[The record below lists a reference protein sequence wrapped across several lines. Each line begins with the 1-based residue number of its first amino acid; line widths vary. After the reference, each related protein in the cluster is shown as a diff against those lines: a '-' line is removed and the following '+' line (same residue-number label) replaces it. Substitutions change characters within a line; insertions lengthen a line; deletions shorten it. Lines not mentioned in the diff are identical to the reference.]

1 MRVLEFFYEKF
12 TPAMIKEDLL
22 YYLWQTKRIQNPKTT
37 DGRLV
42 EILEYGYRNE
52 GSGPDFHNSK
62 IKIDGVIWAGNVEM
76 HVYSSD
82 WQKHNHQID
91 TAYQSVILHVV
102 YENDKEVKFSTQQDL
117 QIPTIEVK
125 SWIDP
130 TLLHTYESLQNNTT
144 WIPCANHLNAALTE
158 RLSLSYP
165 ALVAQ
170 KWQLKMATMSQ
181 SIQNVNENLEQLL
194 FTFIARAFGGP
205 TNGDAFER
213 LASNLP
219 YQIIQKNSFDPFRV
233 ESILFGNA
241 GLLHDAANLD
251 EYSLSL
257 LKEYKIQKVKYQF
270 TEMDPVFWKF
280 GKLLPAGF
288 PTIRLGQMSAF
299 FVKHTNLVSKVIHA
313 EKLPDL
319 ASLFEVE
326 PNEYW
331 KTHYVFGKS
340 VGVKNA
346 KITADLRERIIINAI
361 LPFIFLYGNLQGE
374 EALKDRAIE
383 LLDAMPT
390 EKNMVIQSW
399 RKLGA
404 PVRTALD
411 SQALLFLKKDYCS
424 KLKCLS
430 CSVGTRLLTHSKTN

>member
-1 MRVLEFFYEKF
+1 
-12 TPAMIKEDLL
+12 MIKEDLL
-22 YYLWQTKRIQNPKTT
+22 YYLWQTKRIHNPRTT

-52 GSGPDFHNSK
+52 GSGPDFHNAK
-62 IKIDGVIWAGNVEM
+62 IKIDGIIWAGNVEM
-76 HVYSSD
+76 HVYSGD
-82 WQKHNHQID
+82 WHKHNHHWD
-91 TAYQSVILHVV
+91 GAYQNVILHVV
-102 YENDKEVKFSTQQDL
+102 YENNKDVMFSTKQDL

-130 TLLHTYESLQNNTT
+130 TLLHTYESLQNHTA
-144 WIPCANHLNAALTE
+144 WIPCANHLDADLTE
-158 RLSLSYP
+158 RLSFSYP

-170 KWQLKMATMSQ
+170 KWQIKMGTMSQ

-213 LASNLP
+213 LASTLP
-219 YQIIQKNSFDPFRV
+219 YQIIQKNSFDPLRV

-241 GLLHDAANLD
+241 GLLLNDVKLD
-251 EYSLSL
+251 EYNFSL
-257 LKEYKIQKVKYQF
+257 LKEYKIQKAKYQF

-288 PTIRLGQMSAF
+288 PTIRLAQMSAF
-299 FVKHTNLVSKVIHA
+299 FVKNTNLVSRVVHA
-313 EKLPDL
+313 EAL
-319 ASLFEVE
+319 ADFAPLFEVE

-331 KTHYVFGKS
+331 KTHYVFGKP
-340 VGVKNA
+340 VPLKNA
-346 KITADLRERIIINAI
+346 LITSDLRERILINAI
-361 LPFIFLYGNLQGE
+361 LPFIFLYGNLHGE
-374 EALKDRAIE
+374 ESLKDRAME
-383 LLDAMPT
+383 LLDKMPA

-399 RKLGA
+399 KKLGT

-424 KLKCLS
+424 KIKCLS